1 MCMMSAPPS
10 RVSVDKPE
18 IAPSGKGI
26 TDSNPLLQTNKTS
39 KVRSKRVRKSLRINK
54 PKPS

>member
-10 RVSVDKPE
+10 GVSPDKPE

-39 KVRSKRVRKSLRINK
+39 KVRSRRVKKSLRINK
-54 PKPS
+54 PS

>member
-10 RVSVDKPE
+10 GVSVDEPE

-26 TDSNPLLQTNKTS
+26 TDSNPLFKTNKTS
-39 KVRSKRVRKSLRINK
+39 KIRTKKVRKSLRVNK
-54 PKPS
+54 PS